1 MIGFLSNKIQKMFLN
16 KYYKISVKKVDN
28 YGERTRWKQT
38 HLTGEKPKEEEIRN
52 NNNIPSMPL

>member
-1 MIGFLSNKIQKMFLN
+1 MFLN